1 MASKNARQLRG
12 NMTEAEQRLWSVLRR
27 RQLDGLRFRRQ
38 VPLGRFIVDFA
49 CYEARIVAE
58 LDGGQ
63 HTESEVEDAARNQW
77 LEDRG
82 FRVLRFWNDEI
93 FENLEG
99 VLEVIRAAAASDL
112 HKKSPLPLDGGGM
125 GRG

>member
-1 MASKNARQLRG
+1 MALQNARRLRS
-12 NMTEAEQRLWSVLRR
+12 NPTEAEQHLWAALRR

-38 VPLGRFIVDFA
+38 VPLGRYIVDFS
-49 CYEARIVAE
+49 CYDARVVVE

-63 HTESEVEDAARNQW
+63 HAESREDDAARTQW

-82 FRVLRFWNDEI
+82 FRVLRFWNNEI

-99 VLEVIRAAAASDL
+99 VLEVVRSAASTPPTEIS
-112 HKKSPLPLDGGGM
+112 K